1 METVMLAD
9 ELVKNVAF
17 RVYCIVAERI
27 AKEAMQNP
35 IKSPLLGQVT
45 YLSTVTSVVSRKTAK
60 IATTIAVL
68 FIFHFC

>member
-1 METVMLAD
+1 MIAD
-9 ELVKNVAF
+9 ELVKNVVF
-17 RVYCIVAERI
+17 RVYCIVAKRI

-45 YLSTVTSVVSRKTAK
+45 YLLTVSSVVSRKRAN
-60 IATTIAVL
+60 IATTVAVL

>member
-1 METVMLAD
+1 MIAD

-17 RVYCIVAERI
+17 RVYRIVAKRI